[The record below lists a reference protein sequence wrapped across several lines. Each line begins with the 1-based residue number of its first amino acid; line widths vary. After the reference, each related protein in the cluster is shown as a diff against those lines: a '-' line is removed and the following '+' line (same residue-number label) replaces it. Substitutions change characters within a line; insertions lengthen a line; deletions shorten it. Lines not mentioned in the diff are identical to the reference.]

1 MCAVNYPDLK
11 QSFLQVGGLLISLCL
26 PCHYQ
31 PDWAAGH
38 HDFLCLFLLGVCSP
52 LKDEIPKAV
61 LESETKYKESEEMY
75 ECRRYFLMPCYK
87 CCSGPVGNTMVS
99 CFTGLSGHWS
109 ASETVLFRMVFW
121 STTVVWSELPL
132 KGAVAT
138 KWIWQWPDEHRCRD
152 SLGFRE
158 HTGGKFSFDVYWYW
172 RLDCRTWWLCSAEI
186 CVCIPLPAF
195 SLGMEANKALGR
207 KHLRN
212 ER

>member
-75 ECRRYFLMPCYK
+75 ERRRYFLMPCYK
-87 CCSGPVGNTMVS
+87 CYSGPVSYTMVS
-99 CFTGLSGHWS
+99 CFTRLSGHWS

-158 HTGGKFSFDVYWYW
+158 HNGGKVLRWCLLVLKVGLQNLVTLFRWGFCVHP
-172 RLDCRTWWLCSAEI
+172 SA
-186 CVCIPLPAF
+186 
-195 SLGMEANKALGR
+195 SLLI
-207 KHLRN
+207 RN
-212 ER
+212 GSKQSIG

>member
-1 MCAVNYPDLK
+1 MCAMNYPNLK

-75 ECRRYFLMPCYK
+75 ECRRYFSMPCYK
-87 CCSGPVGNTMVS
+87 CCSGPVGYTMVS
-99 CFTGLSGHWS
+99 CFTRLSGHWS
-109 ASETVLFRMVFW
+109 ASDTVLFRMVYW

-152 SLGFRE
+152 SLGFWE
-158 HTGGKFSFDVYWYW
+158 HTGGKVLPWHLLVLKVGLQNLVTLFHWG
-172 RLDCRTWWLCSAEI
+172 LCVHPSA
-186 CVCIPLPAF
+186 
-195 SLGMEANKALGR
+195 SLLIRSGSKQSIG
-207 KHLRN
+207 
-212 ER
+212 

>member
-1 MCAVNYPDLK
+1 MNYPDLK

-31 PDWAAGH
+31 PNWAAGH

-75 ECRRYFLMPCYK
+75 ERRRYFLMPCYK
-87 CCSGPVGNTMVS
+87 CYSGPVSYTMVS
-99 CFTGLSGHWS
+99 CFTRLSGHWS
-109 ASETVLFRMVFW
+109 ASETVLFRMVFGLLQW
-121 STTVVWSELPL
+121 CDPSYPWKEQWLPNEFDNGQMNT
-132 KGAVAT
+132 GAEIPLVFGN
-138 KWIWQWPDEHRCRD
+138 I
-152 SLGFRE
+152 L
-158 HTGGKFSFDVYWYW
+158 GGKFSLDVYWYW
-172 RLDCRTWWLCSAEI
+172 RLDCRTWWLCSTEVF
-186 CVCIPLPAF
+186 VCIPLPAF